1 MIKFGWKKKTGEN
14 VAKDGEGGKR
24 DLKAFTEDE
33 DEEKPADNK
42 DEFDWLL
49 AHHRRKVM
57 RLEDAKSKAERL
69 KQEGCTLAENERYW
83 ESIKRWEE
91 AITLTPHDETLHE
104 MMAQSYTQVGEVY
117 PAVVSARTAV
127 RCNALWW
134 VSHQTLG
141 RAHLGLGEV
150 DMAIKSFSRA
160 IHIRPDLPE
169 LWDSDL
175 KWALSLVKQYKSIK
189 DEAVKEEE
197 VVKKHV
203 EIVEVDEDGNVIH
216 VDDGTEKSVDVF
228 IGGQNKK
235 ECRKHKA
242 DYIRM
247 RSAT

>member
-14 VAKDGEGGKR
+14 VARDDGKR
-24 DLKAFTEDE
+24 DLKAFSADE
-33 DEEKPADNK
+33 EEKPADHNN
-42 DEFDWLL
+42 EFDWLL
-49 AHHRRKVM
+49 AAKRRKVM

-91 AITLTPHDETLHE
+91 AISLTPHDETLHE

-117 PAVVSARTAV
+117 PAVLSARTAV
-127 RCNALWW
+127 KCNALWW

-160 IHIRPDLPE
+160 IHIKPDQTE
-169 LWDSDL
+169 LWESDL
-175 KWALSLVKQYKSIK
+175 KWALSLVKQYNSIK
-189 DEAVKEEE
+189 NDAEKEVEVKT
-197 VVKKHV
+197 VKKQV

-216 VDDGTEKSVDVF
+216 VDDGTDKSVDVY
-228 IGGQNKK
+228 IGEGK
-235 ECRKHKA
+235 ECCKNKA

-247 RSAT
+247 RSFT